1 MAGWQGA
8 QRVVTQQR
16 RAVGLAASAIL
27 LGVFPAGCEALPSS
41 NGTFT
46 RDFKV
51 SGPVRLELNTGSAD
65 ARVTAGSSGEVQVH
79 GEFTVHPWPWENAS
93 KDVNELVQN
102 PPIAQEG
109 NLIRINGGL
118 PRVGNVEIKY
128 RIEVPPET
136 ELHAQTGSGAL
147 EIRGIRGP
155 LTITSGSGDISASD
169 IAEVVQVGTG
179 SGAIQLANVQAEIH
193 LSTGSGD
200 MELSNIHGGIRA
212 RTGSGDVTISQPG
225 GNMTVD
231 TSSGDLT
238 ASNVTADL
246 RVRTGSGDV
255 SVDGNPGAST
265 FWDFR
270 TGSGDVA
277 LHLPSKA
284 SFRLDARSSSGSIDT
299 SIPLVIEGTS
309 SKHAL
314 RGKAGDGK
322 ARIEVETGS
331 GSIGL

>member
-1 MAGWQGA
+1 MTRQCRTLGW
-8 QRVVTQQR
+8 
-16 RAVGLAASAIL
+16 AASAVL
-27 LGVFPAGCEALPSS
+27 LGIALAGCEALPSA

-46 RDFKV
+46 RDLKV
-51 SGPVRLELNTGSAD
+51 TGPVRLELNTGSGD
-65 ARVTAGSSGEVQVH
+65 ARVTAGSSGEVQIR
-79 GEFTVHPWPWENAS
+79 GEFIAHPWPWENAS
-93 KDVNELVQN
+93 KQVNEIIQN
-102 PPIAQEG
+102 PPIEQEG
-109 NLIRINGGL
+109 NLIRISGKL
-118 PRVGNVEIKY
+118 PHAANAEIKY
-128 RIEVPPET
+128 QIEVPPET
-136 ELHAQTGSGAL
+136 EMHALTGSGAL

-155 LTITSGSGDISASD
+155 ITITSGSGDVSAADIS
-169 IAEVVQVGTG
+169 EPLQMTTG
-179 SGAIQLANVQAEIH
+179 SGAIQLANVQGEIH

-200 MELSNIHGGIRA
+200 MELSNIRGEIRA

-225 GNMTVD
+225 GNITVD

-255 SVDGNPGAST
+255 TVDGNPGPSS

-277 LHLPSKA
+277 LHLPSNA

-299 SIPLVIEGTS
+299 SIPLVIEGTN
-309 SKHAL
+309 SKHEL

-322 ARIEVETGS
+322 ARIEIETGS

>member
-1 MAGWQGA
+1 
-8 QRVVTQQR
+8 VTQQR
-16 RAVGLAASAIL
+16 RKVRCAASAIL
-27 LGVFPAGCEALPSS
+27 LGVFLAGCEALPSS

-51 SGPVRLELNTGSAD
+51 TGPLRLELNTGSGD
-65 ARVTAGSSGEVQVH
+65 ARVVAGSSGEVQVH
-79 GEFTVHPWPWENAS
+79 GEFTVHPWPWENTS
-93 KDVNELVQN
+93 KRVNELIQN
-102 PPIAQEG
+102 PPVEQEG
-109 NLIRINGGL
+109 NLLRINEKLL
-118 PRVGNVEIKY
+118 PVGNVEIKY
-128 RIEVPPET
+128 QIEVPPET
-136 ELHAQTGSGAL
+136 EMRALTGSGAL

-169 IAEVVQVGTG
+169 ITERVEVTTG
-179 SGAIQLANVQAEIH
+179 SGAIQLANVQAETH
-193 LSTGSGD
+193 LSTRSGD

-225 GNMTVD
+225 GNITVD

-238 ASNVTADL
+238 VSNVTADL

-255 SVDGNPGAST
+255 TVDGNPGASS

-277 LHLPSKA
+277 LHLPSNA